1 MAQAL
6 QAIGQIVFPL
16 PLFARLCAAVGR
28 AVARLGRGPAV
39 SGETPSVPPVSAA
52 WLLEHEI
59 AARKHYDEY

>member
-16 PLFARLCAAVGR
+16 PLFARLCAAAGR
-28 AVARLGRGPAV
+28 AVARLARGPGGA
-39 SGETPSVPPVSAA
+39 GEAPSVPPVSAA

-59 AARKHYDEY
+59 ASKKHHDEY

>member
-16 PLFARLCAAVGR
+16 PLFARLCAAAGR
-28 AVARLGRGPAV
+28 VVARLARGRG
-39 SGETPSVPPVSAA
+39 SGETPSVSPVSSA

-59 AARKHYDEY
+59 ASKKHHDEY